1 GDCLVHR
8 QPPYQG
14 AVAPA
19 GGTSVGTTPLRIGR
33 EWVLPLLATGGSPC
47 GRRFCSQAPPL
58 RAVALASDQLQVIG
72 VCRPLR
78 VSLASLAGWP
88 WLQSVAL
95 LQGALAPF
103 GAGPKAIAA
112 VELLTINEK
121 LNVDLDKAGLQLDTS
136 DKELNDTHNL
146 LIDSQKQ
153 IKDLLARGQKTNDD
167 LLEAI
172 RELDALR
179 AELPCKAVEEY
190 KEMAWF
196 KLGLRQ
202 IGQVS
207 YKYGY

>member
-1 GDCLVHR
+1 MCWQMSPAKGVANRLCKGG
-8 QPPYQG
+8 QPTMQG
-14 AVAPA
+14 RPI
-19 GGTSVGTTPLRIGR
+19 T
-33 EWVLPLLATGGSPC
+33 C
-47 GRRFCSQAPPL
+47 CSRSSQ
-58 RAVALASDQLQVIG
+58 VTHDQL
-72 VCRPLR
+72 L
-78 VSLASLAGWP
+78 VS
-88 WLQSVAL
+88 V
-95 LQGALAPF
+95 
-103 GAGPKAIAA
+103 AA

-121 LNVDLDKAGLQLDTS
+121 LNADLDKAGLQLDTS